1 MANLVEVK
9 VPDIGDFKDVAVIE
23 LMVKPGETIAV
34 DTGLMM
40 VESDKASMEI
50 PSTHAGVVKE
60 IRVKVNDKVSEGSV
74 ILIVEASGAA
84 AIAPAAPAAAAAPSP
99 AAAPAAA
106 IPNAAKYTGR
116 ADLECELL
124 VLGAGP
130 GGYSAAFRSADI
142 GMKTVL
148 VERYATLGGVCLN
161 VGCIPSKALLH
172 TASVMDEVKHLP
184 DHGIKYGAPEI
195 DIDKLRA
202 FKDGVIKKL
211 TGGLAGMAKARK
223 VEVVTGVG
231 SFLDPYHVEVVAA
244 DGKKTVVKFAKA
256 IIAAGSQAVKLP
268 FMPEDDR
275 VVDST
280 GALLLKSIP
289 KRMLVIGG
297 GIIGLEMATVYS
309 TLGTRIDV
317 VEMLDGLMQGADRD
331 LVKVWDKMNAHRFD
345 NVMLKTK
352 TVGAKATKAGIEV
365 KFEGEKAGVGTQVYD
380 LVLVAVGRTPNGKKI
395 GADKAGVAVTERG
408 FINVD
413 RQMRTNVPHIHAIG
427 DIVGQPMLAHKAVH
441 EAHVA
446 AEAAHG
452 EAAFF
457 DARQIPSVAYTDP
470 EVAWAGKTEEQCK
483 AEGIKV
489 GKAVFPWAA
498 SGRAI
503 ANGRD
508 EGFTK
513 LIFDEATHRVIG
525 GGIVGTHAGD
535 LISEVCLAIEMGCE
549 PADIGKTIHP
559 HPTLG
564 ESIGMAA
571 EVFEGHCTD
580 LPPQKKK

>member
-1 MANLVEVK
+1 VAQQIEVK

-23 LMVKPGETIAV
+23 VLVKAGETVAV
-34 DTGLMM
+34 DTSLIM

-50 PSTHAGVVKE
+50 PSSHAGVVKE
-60 IRVKVNDKVSEGSV
+60 IRVKVDDKVSEGAT
-74 ILIVEASGAA
+74 ILVLETAG
-84 AIAPAAPAAAAAPSP
+84 AAAAPTP
-99 AAAPAAA
+99 APASRPVASGPPPAVPSAA
-106 IPNAAKYTGR
+106 SYSGK
-116 ADLECELL
+116 ADIECDML

-130 GGYSAAFRSADI
+130 GGYSAAFRAADL

-148 VERYATLGGVCLN
+148 VERYDTLGGVCLN

-172 TASVMDEVKHLP
+172 TAAVVDEVKHLP
-184 DHGIKYGAPEI
+184 DHGISFGAPQI
-195 DIDKLRA
+195 DLDKLRG

-231 SFLDPYHVEVVAA
+231 AFLDPHHFEVVAA
-244 DGKKTVVKFAKA
+244 GGKKTVKFAKA
-256 IIAAGSQAVKLP
+256 IVAAGSQAVKLP
-268 FMPEDDR
+268 FLPEDSR
-275 VVDST
+275 IVDST
-280 GALLLKSIP
+280 GALQLKSIP

-309 TLGTRIDV
+309 TLGARIDV

-331 LVKVWDKMNAHRFD
+331 LVKVWDKMNANRFD
-345 NVMLKTK
+345 KVMLKTR
-352 TVGAKATKAGIEV
+352 TVGAKASEAGIEV
-365 KFEGEKAGVGTQVYD
+365 SFEGEQAPAEPQLYD
-380 LVLVAVGRTPNGKKI
+380 LVLVAVGRSPNGKKI
-395 GADKAGVAVTERG
+395 GADRAGIAVTERG
-408 FINVD
+408 FIDVD
-413 RQMRTNVPHIHAIG
+413 RQMRTNVAHIFAIG
-427 DIVGQPMLAHKAVH
+427 DVVGQPMLAHKAVH
-441 EAHVA
+441 EGHVA
-446 AEAAHG
+446 AEVAHG
-452 EAAFF
+452 EKSHF

-483 AEGIKV
+483 AEGIKF

-513 LIFDEATHRVIG
+513 LLFDAASHRIIG

-571 EVFEGHCTD
+571 EAFEGHCTD